1 MRIGIVTTWFER
13 GAAYVSK
20 QFKEVW
26 EKENDIFIYARGG
39 ELISKNDSNWTS
51 SDITYGKRYNYSI
64 LDIIDLKHFENWI
77 KSKNLDIV
85 FFNEQHLWGP
95 VLLCQKLNIKTGAY
109 IDYYTQQ
116 TVPFFGIYDFL
127 ICNTKKHLSVFDW
140 HNQIYYI
147 PWGTNTDIY
156 NTSQRKKLDKNN
168 ITFFHS
174 AGMNPY
180 RKGTDLV
187 IKAFEQLDSNQN
199 KLIIHTQTN
208 IFNFFP
214 EIKKIINKLKKKG
227 KLQIIQKTV
236 SAPGLYHLG
245 DVYVYPSRLEGIGL
259 TLAEASACAMPVIT
273 TNNAPMNEFIINN
286 INGKLVKVKSYSKR
300 KDGYFWEESEVDIN
314 DLTTQ
319 MKFYSKNLNKLDLYK
334 DKSFAFAE
342 KKLCWKKNS
351 KKLNDILYKIKVS
364 KKKYNPKVFDEIQK
378 YENSRGYWYYFANT
392 TYYQKLKN
400 LLLNT
405 LKIGK

>member
-1 MRIGIVTTWFER
+1 
-13 GAAYVSK
+13 
-20 QFKEVW
+20 
-26 EKENDIFIYARGG
+26 
-39 ELISKNDSNWTS
+39 
-51 SDITYGKRYNYSI
+51 
-64 LDIIDLKHFENWI
+64 
-77 KSKNLDIV
+77 
-85 FFNEQHLWGP
+85 
-95 VLLCQKLNIKTGAY
+95 
-109 IDYYTQQ
+109 
-116 TVPFFGIYDFL
+116 
-127 ICNTKKHLSVFDW
+127 
-140 HNQIYYI
+140 
-147 PWGTNTDIY
+147 
-156 NTSQRKKLDKNN
+156 
-168 ITFFHS
+168 
-174 AGMNPY
+174 
-180 RKGTDLV
+180 
-187 IKAFEQLDSNQN
+187 
-199 KLIIHTQTN
+199 
-208 IFNFFP
+208 
-214 EIKKIINKLKKKG
+214 
-227 KLQIIQKTV
+227 
-236 SAPGLYHLG
+236 
-245 DVYVYPSRLEGIGL
+245 
-259 TLAEASACAMPVIT
+259 MPVIT

-319 MKFYSKNLNKLDLYK
+319 MKFYSKNPNKLDLYK